1 MTSKA
6 EIRLGAVD
14 ETQGPFDSVKRRLRG
29 LSEEAKGVGDSFGAT
44 AGRIAPIAAAI
55 AAGLAALAIKDKIDL
70 ADQIGDLS
78 EQTGI
83 AVERLSEL
91 RYAGQQN
98 GAEFETLGKGIQK
111 LGLNIAEAGEG
122 SKSQVAVFKALGV
135 EFKNLDGTLRGAD
148 KVLVDVAD
156 RFAGLNDGPEKAALA
171 VELFGKEGVKL
182 IPLLNQGS
190 EGIAQ
195 FSAEAEALGVV
206 FSGDLAG
213 AAGDLND
220 NLDKMMSKL
229 EGVQIQ
235 LASELLPTLALLAE
249 EAAGTD
255 LSGIGETIGAG
266 LRVAV
271 ETVTILGAN
280 VTFVVERIYKDIEGV
295 AAQFVA
301 LAKLDID
308 GFTAIQDAVKEDAAA
323 ARAELDAFEARVLGL
338 ARLGDGR
345 RDAASDPRSLGVA
358 GSIRSQEREGI
369 QLERA
374 AATAALTAAR
384 RAQAQAEEASRKA
397 SQAAAKAQ
405 QELNRELEAQRKLVI
420 ELNGLSGNFAEEWDR
435 LNAVFRAGKISVE
448 QLTLAQADL
457 LNKQPAI
464 RKAAEEE
471 ARARELAADRA
482 LRELAAYEE
491 AERIADE
498 RLQAADQMVKS
509 IEFETAALGM
519 SNLEREVAIELLRLE
534 EQGLKRGSVAY
545 EDYADKIRKA
555 VTDRNRAQ
563 GAVDL
568 AKQTEADRAKFED
581 QITDGLTDGIFRG
594 FENGKD
600 FAENFFDSLRN
611 TAKTTVLQPLVRFA
625 VQPLGN
631 LISGVL
637 DAISGR
643 AGALS
648 SAGSLLGGAGGG
660 TGPLGGLSQFAS
672 LGGGLASLGTFG
684 GGLAAGFGGLTGSIG
699 SLFGLAG
706 TGTTLGGA
714 LSAGAT
720 AIGAGNLAGGIGTIV
735 GALGPIALGIGAL
748 VSIMGDRNRWSGTFG
763 EALVRDGQAS
773 DTSTR
778 STFTNSTYSADLS
791 EATQRVGE
799 SIAATV
805 EAFGGASTDFILRQ
819 FSATASKKDRA
830 QAGTDLFIG
839 GEFVSIGNTEVKKDE
854 QAGEFAN
861 QTLRATLVVLQRTVR
876 DRFGDYFR
884 SINALE
890 ADLPDVQAVL
900 DTAAA
905 VQAAG
910 QAVEQLGPTFARLN
924 DLAVQTVADLAAEF
938 GGFEGL
944 GASAAAAFQALYTE
958 EERLGFLTESL
969 TATFGEFGVSVPQ
982 TREQF
987 RTLLDGLDLTTE
999 AGREAFA
1006 ALTQAAP
1013 AWAQMTAAIDESAR
1027 QAEERA
1033 RAEQARALEAEISTL
1048 ETGLQT
1054 LVETFGDVEG
1064 ALAEMTAPAETLVD
1078 AWRRNTAEVERLE
1091 SVLNGPGIAQG
1102 VESLI
1107 ASFEGL
1113 GSAREDIAGR
1123 IFDLRTSRDPEGSV
1137 DLLRQRE
1144 ADLRAQLD
1152 VAPDKAAI
1160 SAALTSTILERIQ
1173 LEGQLEQRSLQAEA
1187 DRVRALSEERLAG
1200 EIQLKEESLRS
1211 IEEQIKAMERVRT
1224 LTEGIG
1230 DLARSLT
1237 FSELSPLSPGAQLGA
1252 LEAEYQRT
1260 LGQARGGD
1268 VDALGQVSSLAQQLL
1283 RQGQQYFGGTTE
1295 YAGAGGL
1302 FDRVRGDLEALGL
1315 SNLDRT
1321 DSLTDELEAR
1331 QAELDLLTEQRDALR
1346 DNSQVLVDTT
1356 DRQIEALLGLD
1367 AALAE
1372 LQESDRAQ
1380 LEQVL
1385 EAQRALLDEQRA
1397 QIVQQAAIAEQQRDL
1412 LQRANDR
1419 LQQLVDRA
1427 DAAALAPST

>member
-29 LSEEAKGVGDSFGAT
+29 LSDEAKGFGDSFGAA
-44 AGRIAPIAAAI
+44 AGRIAPLAAAI
-55 AAGLAALAIKDKIDL
+55 AGGLAALAIKDKIDL

-122 SKSQVAVFKALGV
+122 SKAQVAVFKALGV

-171 VELFGKEGVKL
+171 VELFGKEGAKL

-195 FSAEAEALGVV
+195 FSAEAQALGVV
-206 FSGDLAG
+206 FSGDLA
-213 AAGDLND
+213 ATAGTFND
-220 NLDKMMSKL
+220 NLDKVRSSL
-229 EGVQIQ
+229 EGVQTQI
-235 LASELLPTLALLAE
+235 AAELLPTLGLLAQ
-249 EAAGTD
+249 EAANTD
-255 LSGIGETIGAG
+255 LSGIGETIGSG
-266 LRVAV
+266 LRVAT
-271 ETVTILGAN
+271 ETVAVLGAN
-280 VTFVVERIYKDIEGV
+280 VTYVFQGVGREIGAV
-295 AAQFVA
+295 AAQIAA
-301 LAKLDID
+301 LARLDIK
-308 GFTAIQDAVKEDAAA
+308 GFRAISEAVKEDAERARKAVDDFTAGVLKVPSLTPAPALDESAA
-323 ARAELDAFEARVLGL
+323 ET
-338 ARLGDGR
+338 ARLRGQN
-345 RDAASDPRSLGVA
+345 SVA
-358 GSIRSQEREGI
+358 DDRQK
-369 QLERA
+369 A

-534 EQGLKRGSVAY
+534 EQGLKKGSVAY